1 MQSRAS
7 ALWQLIGF
15 LLLVA
20 AAASVGAVFKPDPWY
35 AGLAKPAWTPPNW
48 IFAPVWLTLYVMIA
62 VAGWL
67 AWRNER
73 RWPALGA
80 WVFGLLLN
88 MVWSW
93 LFFDRHWIGTSLVDI
108 VALWCAIIVFLL
120 VIRRSSAPAFWL
132 MLPYLLWVSFAAAL
146 NLQIWRL
153 NS

>member
-93 LFFDRHWIGTSLVDI
+93 LFFDRHWIGFRCLSKVQYILQPAGLMEAGEVLCLQNLADVRDVHDPFDLSRT
-108 VALWCAIIVFLL
+108 
-120 VIRRSSAPAFWL
+120 RSRQPI
-132 MLPYLLWVSFAAAL
+132 
-146 NLQIWRL
+146 NH
-153 NS
+153 